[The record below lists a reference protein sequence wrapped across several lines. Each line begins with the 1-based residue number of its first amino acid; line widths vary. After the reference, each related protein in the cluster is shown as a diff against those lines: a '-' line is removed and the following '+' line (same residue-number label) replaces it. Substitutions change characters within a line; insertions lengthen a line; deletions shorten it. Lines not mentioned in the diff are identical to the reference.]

1 MQKISCANSNIP
13 NIPIFTLNSEILYSK
28 HFIIIFH
35 SKVILNLPKINRMDL
50 PIAQK
55 KEWAKLL
62 YLKSELNQKEIA
74 EKVGVAEK
82 TLSKWVNDEHEN
94 WELLKS
100 SFIITREQEL
110 RRIYIQISELN
121 NSIANRDEGF
131 RFSTPRD
138 ADVLSKL
145 ASAAK
150 SLEAETSISDT
161 ISVFREFSEFLKEI
175 DFSKAKEFIV
185 FQDAFIKHKLSSH

>member
-1 MQKISCANSNIP
+1 
-13 NIPIFTLNSEILYSK
+13 
-28 HFIIIFH
+28 
-35 SKVILNLPKINRMDL
+35 MDL

-62 YLKSELNQKEIA
+62 YLKSDLNQKEIA

-121 NSIANRDEGF
+121 TFISERPEGS
-131 RFSTPRD
+131 RFATSKE

-161 ISVFREFSEFLKEI
+161 ISVFREFSEFIKEV
-175 DFSKAKEFIV
+175 DFGKAKEFIV

>member
-1 MQKISCANSNIP
+1 MEATIS
-13 NIPIFTLNSEILYSK
+13 
-28 HFIIIFH
+28 
-35 SKVILNLPKINRMDL
+35 
-50 PIAQK
+50 QK

-74 EKVGVAEK
+74 EKVNISEK
-82 TLSKWVNDEHEN
+82 TLSKWVNDENEN

-100 SFIITREQEL
+100 SFAITREQEL

-121 NSIANRDEGF
+121 NSISSRDRGC
-131 RFSTPRD
+131 RFATSKE
-138 ADVLSKL
+138 ADTISKL

-161 ISVFREFSEFLKEI
+161 ISVFREFTEWLKEV
-175 DFSKAKEFIV
+175 DFARAKEFITY
-185 FQDAFIKHKLSSH
+185 QDGFIKHKLSCH